1 MDNCTTE
8 RQIDRQLDT
17 QNKYIAGQTDRQ
29 TNSWSVIYVV
39 YIYVSIVCDIFLAI
53 GYLWAASE

>member
-53 GYLWAASE
+53 SGT